1 MTPAGGLWGLVS
13 VSALCDAFA
22 NEDALVA
29 MGGSKMRRSQNKTRN
44 MLVATMGV
52 AVGSLLA
59 ALLAP
64 GPAAYAQ
71 DKTFTMKLS
80 TATINDTQHEW
91 LKRFAALV
99 EKNSGGRIKA
109 EIYPAS
115 QLGSIPRQIEGVQF
129 GSIQG
134 WMGPPEFLVGVDER
148 FEAPSSPGLFS
159 SVDQVMK
166 VFQDPPVQKMIYD
179 FGTAKGLVGVGFA
192 PIGPS
197 SILSKKQVTK
207 LDDLKGMKIRVL
219 ASQFQLELIRRM
231 GGSPIA
237 MTLADV
243 LPGLQQGTID
253 GTLTTMTIYTTMR
266 YYDAGK
272 FVINTD
278 QPYVNSIGV
287 MSKKWMDTLSPDLQ
301 KVVND
306 AGAKIT
312 AEITPY
318 VKDFFAEQ
326 TKIFTTTGGGTIFDM
341 PKAEHDAMIA
351 KVSTIGDDLSK
362 SKPALN
368 TAVKTLFESAAR
380 HK

>member
-1 MTPAGGLWGLVS
+1 MS
-13 VSALCDAFA
+13 
-22 NEDALVA
+22 
-29 MGGSKMRRSQNKTRN
+29 RSHNNTRN
-44 MLVATMGV
+44 MLLATLGI
-52 AVGSLLA
+52 AL

-64 GPAAYAQ
+64 APAAHAQ

-99 EKNSGGRIKA
+99 EKDSGGRIKA

-115 QLGSIPRQIEGVQF
+115 QLGAIPRQIEGVQF

-148 FEAPSSPGLFS
+148 FEAMSAPGLFS

-166 VFQDPPVQKMIYD
+166 VAQDPPIQKMMYEL
-179 FGTAKGLVGVGFA
+179 GEPKGLTGVGFA
-192 PIGPS
+192 PIGAS
-197 SILSKKQVTK
+197 SILSKKPVNK
-207 LDDLKGMKIRVL
+207 LADLSGMKVRVL
-219 ASQFQLELIRRM
+219 ASPFQLELIRRM
-231 GGSPIA
+231 GGNPIA

-253 GTLTTMTIYTTMR
+253 ATLTTMTIYTTMK
-266 YYDAGK
+266 YYDVGK
-272 FVINTD
+272 FVVETE

-287 MSKKWMDTLSPDLQ
+287 MSKKWMDALPADLQ
-301 KVVND
+301 KVVRES
-306 AGAKIT
+306 GKKVT
-312 AEITPY
+312 AEITPW
-318 VKDFFAEQ
+318 VKDFFAAQE
-326 TKIFTTTGGGTIFDM
+326 KIYVANGGKISRLPDDEF
-341 PKAEHDAMIA
+341 KAMIA

-362 SKPALN
+362 TKPGLN
-368 TAVKTLFESAAR
+368 AAVKALFASAAT

>member
-1 MTPAGGLWGLVS
+1 MGVWCVGRQSAATVGSGQVAGPMPCF
-13 VSALCDAFA
+13 CDRGRGFLA
-22 NEDALVA
+22 V
-29 MGGSKMRRSQNKTRN
+29 GGWKMSKSQNNTRST
-44 MLVATMGV
+44 LLATLGV
-52 AVGSLLA
+52 ALT

-64 GPAAYAQ
+64 IPTAHAQ

-91 LKRFAALV
+91 FKRFAALV
-99 EKNSGGRIKA
+99 EKDSAGRIKA

-148 FEAPSSPGLFS
+148 FEVPSAPGLFS
-159 SVDQVMK
+159 SVEQVMK
-166 VFQDPPVQKMIYD
+166 VIQDPPVQKLIY
-179 FGTAKGLVGVGFA
+179 GLGESKGLVGVGFA

-197 SILSKKQVTK
+197 SILSKKPVTK
-207 LDDLKGMKIRVL
+207 MADLSGMKIRVL

-253 GTLTTMTIYTTMR
+253 GTLTTMTIYTTMK
-266 YYDAGK
+266 YYDVGK
-272 FVINTD
+272 FVIETD
-278 QPYVNSIGV
+278 QPYVNSIGM
-287 MSKKWMDTLSPDLQ
+287 MSKKWMDSLPPDLQ
-301 KVVND
+301 KVVRD
-306 AGAKIT
+306 AGTKVT
-312 AEITPY
+312 AEITPF

-326 TKIFTTTGGGTIFDM
+326 TKIY
-341 PKAEHDAMIA
+341 
-351 KVSTIGDDLSK
+351 
-362 SKPALN
+362 
-368 TAVKTLFESAAR
+368 
-380 HK
+380 